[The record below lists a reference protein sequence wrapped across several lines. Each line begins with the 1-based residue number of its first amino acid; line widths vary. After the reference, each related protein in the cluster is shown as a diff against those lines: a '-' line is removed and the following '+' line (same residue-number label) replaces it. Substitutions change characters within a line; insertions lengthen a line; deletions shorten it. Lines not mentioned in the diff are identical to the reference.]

1 MNSTEI
7 TAIIAFTLITLWLAR
22 LFMRNPYQELQVFH
36 DLQLQEIRN
45 LTARLQRNI
54 NAATS
59 ANQLLQRLQ

>member
-22 LFMRNPYQELQVFH
+22 IFMRNPYQELQVFNN
-36 DLQLQEIRN
+36 LQIQEIRN

-54 NAATS
+54 NAATN
-59 ANQLLQRLQ
+59 AYKLLQRLQ